1 MSSVYFAGDLH
12 LGHKNI
18 EKYRKQFTNAKEH
31 DQYIY
36 DMISSCYKKRHTYYL
51 LGDVCFDLESLH
63 KLKEIMCYDNVK
75 IVLGNHCISKDISI
89 VDWVNAGFTD
99 IHSLVKY
106 KEFWL
111 SHAPIHP
118 DELRSKKNIH
128 GHCHNYKIDDSR
140 YIGVSLEQIGFKFIG
155 LDEIRR
161 LVNEVGDE

>member
-18 EKYRKQFTNAKEH
+18 AKFRCQFDTAEEH

-36 DMISSCYKKRHTYYL
+36 NMIKSCYKKRHTYYL
-51 LGDVCFDLESLH
+51 LGDICFDLESLH
-63 KLKEIMCYDNVK
+63 KLRDVMCYDNVK
-75 IVLGNHCISKDISI
+75 VVLGNHDTDRELSV
-89 VDWVNAGFTD
+89 VDWVEAGFTD

-111 SHAPIHP
+111 SHAPLHP
-118 DELRSKKNIH
+118 NELRGKRNIH
-128 GHCHNYKIDDSR
+128 GHCHHYKIDDSR

-155 LDEIRR
+155 LDDIRR
-161 LVNEVGDE
+161 FN